1 MVAPPWSAAAVKP
14 SMQAHHEFSMVNPI
28 NRNDASARPILC
40 ASRLRHVEMRARIC
54 QSAPI
59 GEGYSEGRMKRPR
72 AAVPT
77 RDRILDEVER
87 LIAIKGVYGFKLRD
101 VAERLELK
109 HYQSRDDV
117 LVEVSRRFVSLLGAQ
132 FDTSGTRR
140 PVEALRANL
149 NRFVEFK
156 MFHPAYVR
164 LALVDFATPD
174 GGMEYVKRA
183 AGGSFEDNFSAGPL
197 AAMHARLRA
206 LLKAGVG
213 SRHFRRVDATDF
225 YRVVKSALLI
235 RLVFP
240 NDELLLR
247 RPTPAEVRSIQRW
260 LWDLAS
266 GFLARRSAS
275 SR

>member
-1 MVAPPWSAAAVKP
+1 MLRCAPG
-14 SMQAHHEFSMVNPI
+14 
-28 NRNDASARPILC
+28 SARV
-40 ASRLRHVEMRARIC
+40 SFC
-54 QSAPI
+54 QIA
-59 GEGYSEGRMKRPR
+59 YMEGRMKRPR
-72 AAVPT
+72 APVPT

-101 VAERLELK
+101 VAERLDLKVPAIYK

-132 FDTSGTRR
+132 FDSSGARR

-149 NRFVEFK
+149 YRFVEFK

-164 LALVDFATPD
+164 LPLVDFATPD

-183 AGGSFEDNFSAGPL
+183 AGGAFEDNFSAGPL
-197 AAMHARLRA
+197 AAMHARVRA
-206 LLKAGVG
+206 VLQAGAGARRVP
-213 SRHFRRVDATDF
+213 RVDAADCC
-225 YRVVKSALLI
+225 RVARSALLI

-266 GFLARRSAS
+266 GFLARRSTPGG
-275 SR
+275 R

>member
-1 MVAPPWSAAAVKP
+1 
-14 SMQAHHEFSMVNPI
+14 
-28 NRNDASARPILC
+28 
-40 ASRLRHVEMRARIC
+40 
-54 QSAPI
+54 
-59 GEGYSEGRMKRPR
+59 MKRR
-72 AAVPT
+72 SATAPT

-87 LIAIKGVYGFKLRD
+87 LIALKGVYGFKLRD
-101 VAERLELK
+101 VSERLDLQVPAIYK

-117 LVEVSRRFVSLLGAQ
+117 LVEVSRRFVTLLGAQ
-132 FDTSGTRR
+132 FAVSPAPR
-140 PVEALRANL
+140 PMASLRAGL

-197 AAMHARLRA
+197 ASMHRRLRA
-206 LLKAGVG
+206 LLQAGV
-213 SRHFRRVDATDF
+213 RAKHFRRVDPTDF

-240 NDELLLR
+240 TDELLLR
-247 RPTPAEVRSIQRW
+247 RPSAAEVRSTQRW
-260 LWDLAS
+260 LWDVAA
-266 GFLARRSAS
+266 GFLAPRTAKRGAADGGTALRRPASAV
-275 SR
+275 RRL

>member
-1 MVAPPWSAAAVKP
+1 
-14 SMQAHHEFSMVNPI
+14 
-28 NRNDASARPILC
+28 
-40 ASRLRHVEMRARIC
+40 
-54 QSAPI
+54 
-59 GEGYSEGRMKRPR
+59 MKRPR

-109 HYQSRDDV
+109 VPAIYKHYRSRDDV

-132 FDTSGTRR
+132 FESSGTRR

-174 GGMEYVKRA
+174 GGMEYLKRA

-206 LLKAGVG
+206 LLQAGVG
-213 SRHFRRVDATDF
+213 SRQFRRVDATDF

-266 GFLARRSAS
+266 GFLARRPVSA
-275 SR
+275 R